1 MTKRVLIF
9 GGTGFLGLSLA
20 QHLEQRGLTPV
31 LVARNK
37 VSTNY
42 KLVLWDGM
50 MDRKREIS
58 IGEFDQSIIQLQKH
72 KFKLLEQVEQI
83 NLQIS
88 FLRQQQEQ
96 LINV

>member
-1 MTKRVLIF
+1 
-9 GGTGFLGLSLA
+9 
-20 QHLEQRGLTPV
+20 
-31 LVARNK
+31 
-37 VSTNY
+37 
-42 KLVLWDGM
+42 M

-88 FLRQQQEQ
+88 FLRQQQEK

>member
-1 MTKRVLIF
+1 
-9 GGTGFLGLSLA
+9 
-20 QHLEQRGLTPV
+20 
-31 LVARNK
+31 
-37 VSTNY
+37 
-42 KLVLWDGM
+42 
-50 MDRKREIS
+50 MDRELELS
-58 IGEFDQSIIQLQKH
+58 IGEFDQSIIELQKH

>member
-1 MTKRVLIF
+1 
-9 GGTGFLGLSLA
+9 
-20 QHLEQRGLTPV
+20 
-31 LVARNK
+31 
-37 VSTNY
+37 
-42 KLVLWDGM
+42 M
-50 MDRKREIS
+50 MDMKREIC
-58 IGEFDQSIIQLQKH
+58 IGEFDQSIIELQKH

>member
-1 MTKRVLIF
+1 
-9 GGTGFLGLSLA
+9 
-20 QHLEQRGLTPV
+20 
-31 LVARNK
+31 
-37 VSTNY
+37 
-42 KLVLWDGM
+42 M
-50 MDRKREIS
+50 MDRKREIR
-58 IGEFDQSIIQLQKH
+58 IGEFDQSIIELQKR

>member
-1 MTKRVLIF
+1 MNQQL
-9 GGTGFLGLSLA
+9 
-20 QHLEQRGLTPV
+20 
-31 LVARNK
+31 
-37 VSTNY
+37 
-42 KLVLWDGM
+42 
-50 MDRKREIS
+50 EIS
-58 IGEFDQSIIQLQKH
+58 IGEFDRSIIELQKH

>member
-1 MTKRVLIF
+1 MM
-9 GGTGFLGLSLA
+9 
-20 QHLEQRGLTPV
+20 
-31 LVARNK
+31 NK
-37 VSTNY
+37 E
-42 KLVLWDGM
+42 
-50 MDRKREIS
+50 REIS

>member
-1 MTKRVLIF
+1 
-9 GGTGFLGLSLA
+9 
-20 QHLEQRGLTPV
+20 
-31 LVARNK
+31 
-37 VSTNY
+37 
-42 KLVLWDGM
+42 M

-96 LINV
+96 LTNV

>member
-1 MTKRVLIF
+1 MNQQL
-9 GGTGFLGLSLA
+9 
-20 QHLEQRGLTPV
+20 
-31 LVARNK
+31 
-37 VSTNY
+37 
-42 KLVLWDGM
+42 
-50 MDRKREIS
+50 EIS
-58 IGEFDQSIIQLQKH
+58 IGEFDQSIIELQKH

>member
-1 MTKRVLIF
+1 
-9 GGTGFLGLSLA
+9 
-20 QHLEQRGLTPV
+20 
-31 LVARNK
+31 
-37 VSTNY
+37 
-42 KLVLWDGM
+42 M
-50 MDRKREIS
+50 MDKKREIS

>member
-1 MTKRVLIF
+1 MNRQDEMK
-9 GGTGFLGLSLA
+9 
-20 QHLEQRGLTPV
+20 
-31 LVARNK
+31 
-37 VSTNY
+37 
-42 KLVLWDGM
+42 
-50 MDRKREIS
+50 

-72 KFKLLEQVEQI
+72 KFKLLEQVQQI